1 MATRHRSV
9 SIWIAASQEAVFSFV
24 DDHENFSSHMNQR
37 SWMMGG
43 GRMVTELDD
52 GRGQVV
58 GSHIRMSG
66 RVFGIN
72 LALDEIV
79 TLRTPHSEKFW
90 ETVGTP
96 RLLVIGSYRMG
107 FQVRPE
113 ADGCR
118 LMVFIDYTLPESWYG
133 RVLGWLFADWYA
145 DWCVTQMADGA
156 AKHFAKSQKVGM

>member
-1 MATRHRSV
+1 MATRQQSV
-9 SIWIAASQEAVFSFV
+9 SISIPASQHAVFSFI
-24 DDHENFSSHMNQR
+24 DNHENFSSHMNQR

-72 LALDEIV
+72 LALDEII
-79 TLRTPHSEKFW
+79 TSRTPDSEKSW
-90 ETVGTP
+90 ETVGSP
-96 RLLVIGSYRMG
+96 RLLVIGWYRMG

-113 ADGCR
+113 PDGCGVT
-118 LMVFIDYTLPESWYG
+118 VFIDYTLPESWFG
-133 RVLGWLFADWYA
+133 RMLGLLFADWYA

-156 AKHFAKSQKVGM
+156 AKHFAKS